1 MNGSEIELD
10 ETVERDPSF
19 LGSARTR
26 ADLLRQFRVALTDGT
41 LRAGDRLPN
50 ERQIA
55 NASGLSRSTVREVLR
70 DLDREGHLSRHV
82 GRGTFVADTGMMGS
96 NRSDM
101 LDIPLSPGEL
111 MEFRSVV
118 EPTLVN
124 LVVLNASE
132 AQLSRL
138 VEIVE
143 GSRNVTDPQAAEA
156 ADRAFH
162 ECLFAATGNR
172 LFIDLGRRISSIRA
186 ERAWMKLKEKSFTVE
201 KWAVYWNEHRSISMA
216 LNDRDADLARTLL
229 KSHLTGVKSAAT
241 LMAAG
246 SGA

>member
-1 MNGSEIELD
+1 MNGSEIDLD
-10 ETVERDPSF
+10 RTVEGDPTF

-26 ADLLRQFRVALTDGT
+26 ADLLRLFRVALTDGT

-70 DLDREGHLSRHV
+70 DLDREGRLSRHV
-82 GRGTFVADTGMMGS
+82 GRGTFVADTGMMGA

-132 AQLSRL
+132 AQPATVSLS
-138 VEIVE
+138 IW
-143 GSRNVTDPQAAEA
+143 DAASPPSEQ
-156 ADRAFH
+156 
-162 ECLFAATGNR
+162 
-172 LFIDLGRRISSIRA
+172 
-186 ERAWMKLKEKSFTVE
+186 
-201 KWAVYWNEHRSISMA
+201 
-216 LNDRDADLARTLL
+216 
-229 KSHLTGVKSAAT
+229 
-241 LMAAG
+241 
-246 SGA
+246 SGPG